1 MDIKR
6 LIPTACFLLMQGCT
20 SAQNQEN
27 MELTNFR
34 SYALATCLGA
44 AFKDPAVQSDF
55 NKAANGFMERGH
67 MSLEAYE
74 ELRAVNLTWLEK
86 DYPSKHGG
94 QVNSAK
100 CFDLFKSPEVLN
112 LYNKHDPCLLVNE
125 WLDPNEFKEA
135 CS

>member
-1 MDIKR
+1 
-6 LIPTACFLLMQGCT
+6 
-20 SAQNQEN
+20 
-27 MELTNFR
+27 
-34 SYALATCLGA
+34 
-44 AFKDPAVQSDF
+44 
-55 NKAANGFMERGH
+55 

-112 LYNKHDPCLLVNE
+112 LYNRHDPCLPANE
-125 WLDPNEFKEA
+125 WLDPNEMNESCA
-135 CS
+135 P